1 MKFSYLKATLAAAA
15 LLCSISAANAGLIS
29 GAHWTI
35 GGKGVALQGYEW
47 MSLDHTA
54 GLSRATIENVNG
66 FTDRYGTKWNAGDWV
81 YASRTQT
88 EVLMNSIWGGIY
100 DGWANE
106 SVDGSKWFLENFGE
120 LYYDTWAGTTRTD
133 GSTSNGFYQSYFFFG
148 NDGECGAD
156 VGTTCEGLVK
166 YQEAYLSQRLYQKAY
181 NGHTRQTELSNIGGG
196 PVAYVSDAKGYNT
209 LGSPHNE
216 SVDKLTMW
224 NGYGSL
230 LLRATDVPEPSTLAI
245 FALGMIGLASRR
257 FKKQS

>member
-15 LLCSISAANAGLIS
+15 LLGSISAANAGLIS
-29 GAHWTI
+29 GAHTTI
-35 GGKGVALQGYEW
+35 GGKDVALQGYEW

-88 EVLMNSIWGGIY
+88 EVLMNSIWGGTY

-120 LYYDTWAGTTRTD
+120 LNHDMWEGTTRKD
-133 GSTSNGFYQSYFFFG
+133 EHSTEYGGDFASWFLFG
-148 NDGECGAD
+148 NEMECTTYENKSCIGHVRYVMNSTASSAFNVHTGEREIITSG
-156 VGTTCEGLVK
+156 GLPMALV
-166 YQEAYLSQRLYQKAY
+166 EDRS
-181 NGHTRQTELSNIGGG
+181 
-196 PVAYVSDAKGYNT
+196 GYNT
-209 LGSPHNE
+209 GISYQNHIA
-216 SVDKLTMW
+216 SVDYSRKKV
-224 NGYGSL
+224 GSL
-230 LLRATDVPEPSTLAI
+230 LIKAADVPEPSTLAI

-257 FKKQS
+257 FKKKS

>member
-15 LLCSISAANAGLIS
+15 LLGSISAANAGLIS

-35 GGKGVALQGYEW
+35 GGKGIALQGYEW
-47 MSLDHTA
+47 MSLDHTD

-88 EVLMNSIWGGIY
+88 EVLLNSIWGGIY
-100 DGWANE
+100 EGFANE
-106 SVDGSKWFLENFGE
+106 SVDGSKWFLENFGDLE
-120 LYYDTWAGTTRTD
+120 NDSWDGTTRTE
-133 GSTSNGFYQSYFFFG
+133 TSARNGYYQSYFYFG
-148 NDGECGAD
+148 NDGECGGD
-156 VGTTCEGLVK
+156 IGVTCEGLVYYK
-166 YQEAYLSQRLYQKAY
+166 EAYY
-181 NGHTRQTELSNIGGG
+181 NSHNQMAFNVHTWQNELSNRGGG
-196 PVAYVSDAKGYNT
+196 PVAWVSETLGYNT
-209 LGSPHNE
+209 MKSPYNRTITKQ
-216 SVDKLTMW
+216 VMYP
-224 NGYGSL
+224 GYGSL